1 LMLVQPR
8 QRLLVYL
15 PMDEAGEQALAWL
28 DQH

>member
-1 LMLVQPR
+1 GS
-8 QRLLVYL
+8 RLLVSL

>member
-1 LMLVQPR
+1 TGS
-8 QRLLVYL
+8 RLLVSL

>member
-1 LMLVQPR
+1 R
-8 QRLLVYL
+8 AARLRVPL

>member
-1 LMLVQPR
+1 PR
-8 QRLLVYL
+8 HGSRLLVYL

>member
-1 LMLVQPR
+1 
-8 QRLLVYL
+8 LLVYL